1 MTNALKMPNWLM
13 FGVLLSMILF
23 SNYFLYRTT
32 LFGPVPD
39 GAAVGSLFDLLVVVP
54 LLAYFLI
61 LRKRYSLK
69 YLGAVIFA
77 GYGAAYFIIPASQFS
92 QFAFL
97 PYIIVFFEA
106 LFIGLELFIAYK
118 ILTKL
123 PVLLK
128 EYRRLNGINSLFLFN
143 VKRAAETHLPNNR
156 LGTVFMTEFAMFNY
170 ALFSWK
176 KKPSIKHGDSFTYHQ
191 KTSVNAV
198 YIMLIHAI
206 AIESIGLH
214 YWLHSW
220 NAIVAYIILIA
231 NIYGIIYF
239 LAEINATRLTPFV
252 LNDSH
257 LLLQSG
263 FSKCMYLP
271 LEDVKEINYY
281 DGPEKF
287 SRQEMNDIF
296 DARLPD
302 LIQEKP
308 MFEIIL
314 KEPAVYELMYGMKR
328 KASRIVLNVDEPER
342 FYRSLTGSKTP
353 LQDSEESM
361 EDKRGSIGP

>member
-1 MTNALKMPNWLM
+1 MTISLKRPKWLW
-13 FGVLLSMILF
+13 FGVLTCLILL
-23 SNYFLYRTT
+23 SNYTLYRTP
-32 LFGPVPD
+32 LFDPVPD
-39 GAAVGSLFDLLVVVP
+39 EAAVGSLFDFLVVVP

-69 YLGAVIFA
+69 YLGAVILA
-77 GYGAAYFIIPASQFS
+77 GYAAAYFIIPASHFP

-97 PYIIVFFEA
+97 PYLIVFSEM

-123 PVLLK
+123 PVLLR

-143 VKRAAETHLPNNR
+143 AKRSTDKHLPHHKI
-156 LGTVFMTEFAMFNY
+156 GSVFVTEFAMFNY

-176 KKPSIKHGDSFTYHQ
+176 KKTLIKHGDSFTYHK

-214 YWLHSW
+214 YLLHSW
-220 NAIVAYIILIA
+220 NAIAAYILLIA
-231 NIYGIIYF
+231 NVYGILYF

-252 LNDSH
+252 LTDSH

-263 FSKCMYLP
+263 FSKSMYLP
-271 LEDVKEINYY
+271 LENVKEIMYY

-287 SRQEMNDIF
+287 SRQEMNDLF
-296 DARLPD
+296 DARVPD

-308 MFEIIL
+308 MFEILL
-314 KEPAVYELMYGMKR
+314 KDPQVYELMYGLKR
-328 KASRIVLNVDEPER
+328 QASRIVLNVDEPER
-342 FYRSLTGSKTP
+342 FYQEILNRLNQK
-353 LQDSEESM
+353 
-361 EDKRGSIGP
+361 

>member
-1 MTNALKMPNWLM
+1 MTDSLGRPKWLC
-13 FGVLLSMILF
+13 FGVLTCLILL
-23 SNYFLYRTT
+23 SNYTLYRTS
-32 LFGPVPD
+32 LFDPVPD
-39 GAAVGSLFDLLVVVP
+39 EAAVGSLLDFLVVVP
-54 LLAYFLI
+54 LLAYFLV

-69 YLGAVIFA
+69 YLGAVILA
-77 GYGAAYFIIPASQFS
+77 GYAAAYLIIPSRHFPQV
-92 QFAFL
+92 
-97 PYIIVFFEA
+97 PFFPEM

-123 PVLLK
+123 PGLLR

-143 VKRAAETHLPNNR
+143 AKRSADKYLPNHT
-156 LGTVFMTEFAMFNY
+156 LGSVFVPEFAMFNY

-176 KKPSIKHGDSFTYHQ
+176 KKTSIKHGDSFTYHQ

-214 YWLHSW
+214 FWLHSW
-220 NAIVAYIILIA
+220 NAIAAYIVLIA
-231 NIYGIIYF
+231 NIYGILYF

-252 LNDSH
+252 LTDSH

-263 FSKCMYLP
+263 FSKSMYLP
-271 LEDVKEINYY
+271 LENVREIIYY

-287 SRQEMNDIF
+287 SRQEMNDLF
-296 DARLPD
+296 DARVPD

-308 MFEIIL
+308 MFEILL
-314 KEPAVYELMYGMKR
+314 KDPQVYELMYGFKR
-328 KASRIVLNVDEPER
+328 RASRIVLNVDEPER
-342 FYRSLTGSKTP
+342 FYLEMLNRLNQK
-353 LQDSEESM
+353 
-361 EDKRGSIGP
+361 

>member
-1 MTNALKMPNWLM
+1 MGRPKWLC
-13 FGVLLSMILF
+13 FGVLTCLILL
-23 SNYFLYRTT
+23 SNYTLYRTS
-32 LFGPVPD
+32 LFDPVPD
-39 GAAVGSLFDLLVVVP
+39 EAAVGSLLDFLVVVP
-54 LLAYFLI
+54 LLAYFLV

-69 YLGAVIFA
+69 YLGAVILA
-77 GYGAAYFIIPASQFS
+77 GYAAAYLIIPSRQFP
-92 QFAFL
+92 QVPFF
-97 PYIIVFFEA
+97 PYLIVFSEM

-123 PVLLK
+123 PGLLR

-143 VKRAAETHLPNNR
+143 AKRSADKYLPNHT
-156 LGTVFMTEFAMFNY
+156 LGSVFVTEFAMFNY

-176 KKPSIKHGDSFTYHQ
+176 KKTSIKHGDSFTYHQ

-214 YWLHSW
+214 FWLHSW
-220 NAIVAYIILIA
+220 NAIAAYIVLIA
-231 NIYGIIYF
+231 NIYGILYF

-252 LNDSH
+252 LTDSH

-263 FSKCMYLP
+263 FSKSMYLP
-271 LEDVKEINYY
+271 LENVREIIYY

-287 SRQEMNDIF
+287 SRQEMNDLF
-296 DARLPD
+296 DARVPD

-308 MFEIIL
+308 MFEILL
-314 KEPAVYELMYGMKR
+314 KDPQVYELMYGFKR

-342 FYRSLTGSKTP
+342 FYLEMLNRLNQK
-353 LQDSEESM
+353 
-361 EDKRGSIGP
+361 

>member
-1 MTNALKMPNWLM
+1 MTIALEKPKWRV
-13 FGVLLSMILF
+13 FGVLLSMILC
-23 SNYFLYRTT
+23 SNYILYRTS

-39 GAAVGSLFDLLVVVP
+39 GAAVGSLVDLLVVVP
-54 LLAYFLI
+54 LLTYFLI

-69 YLGAVIFA
+69 YLGVVILA
-77 GYGAAYFIIPASQFS
+77 GYAAAYFIIPASHFS

-97 PYIIVFFEA
+97 PYVIVVSEA

-118 ILTKL
+118 ILAKL

-128 EYRRLNGINSLFLFN
+128 EYNRLNGINSLFLFN
-143 VKRAAETHLPNNR
+143 FKRATENHFQNNR
-156 LGTVFMTEFAMFNY
+156 LVTVLVTEFAMFNY

-176 KKPSIKHGDSFTYHQ
+176 KTLSIKHGDSFTYHQ

-206 AIESIGLH
+206 VIESIGLH

-220 NAIVAYIILIA
+220 NAIVAYIILLP
-231 NIYGIIYF
+231 NIYGIMYF

-252 LNDSH
+252 LTNSH
-257 LLLQSG
+257 LLLQTG
-263 FSKCMYLP
+263 FSKSMYLH
-271 LEDVKEINYY
+271 LEEIKEINYY
-281 DGPEKF
+281 DGPERF

-296 DARLPD
+296 DARVPD

-308 MFEIIL
+308 VFEIIL
-314 KEPAVYELMYGMKR
+314 KEPAVYELMFGIKR
-328 KASRIVLNVDEPER
+328 KASRIILNVDEPQR
-342 FYRSLTGSKTP
+342 FYQEVSNKLAQK
-353 LQDSEESM
+353 
-361 EDKRGSIGP
+361 

>member
-1 MTNALKMPNWLM
+1 MTNFLKRPKWLW
-13 FGVLLSMILF
+13 FGVLTCLILL
-23 SNYFLYRTT
+23 SNYTLYRTT
-32 LFGPVPD
+32 LFDPVPD
-39 GAAVGSLFDLLVVVP
+39 KAAVGSLLDFLVVVP
-54 LLAYFLI
+54 ILAYFLV

-69 YLGAVIFA
+69 YLGAVILA
-77 GYGAAYFIIPASQFS
+77 GYAAAYLIIPARHFLQFP
-92 QFAFL
+92 FL
-97 PYIIVFFEA
+97 PYLIVFSEM

-123 PVLLK
+123 PGLLR

-143 VKRAAETHLPNNR
+143 AKRSADKYLPNHKI
-156 LGTVFMTEFAMFNY
+156 GSVFVTEFAMFNY

-176 KKPSIKHGDSFTYHQ
+176 KKTSIKHGDSFTYHQ

-214 YWLHSW
+214 FWLHSW
-220 NAIVAYIILIA
+220 NAIAAYIVLIA
-231 NIYGIIYF
+231 NIYGILYF
-239 LAEINATRLTPFV
+239 LAEINATHLTPFV
-252 LNDSH
+252 LTDSH

-263 FSKCMYLP
+263 FSKSMYLP
-271 LEDVKEINYY
+271 LENVREIMYY

-287 SRQEMNDIF
+287 SRQEMNDLF
-296 DARLPD
+296 DARVPD

-308 MFEIIL
+308 MFEILL
-314 KEPAVYELMYGMKR
+314 KDPQVYELMYGLKR

-342 FYRSLTGSKTP
+342 FYREMLNRLNQK
-353 LQDSEESM
+353 
-361 EDKRGSIGP
+361 